1 MKLNY
6 QKMWEHFK
14 EVKMRNFVSIYYN
27 AVSNPEDEHLNE
39 LTNRL
44 KAELERMDQLD
55 NTKEFEILLYDLEK
69 GTK

>member
-14 EVKMRNFVSIYYN
+14 EVKMRNFVSIYYT
-27 AVSNPEDEHLNE
+27 AVSNPEDEHVNE